1 MSGTARPAEI
11 DVRHRGIITVCLM
24 SATLMQTLDQT
35 IANVA
40 LPYMQGSLSASYD
53 QMTWVLTSYVV
64 MAAIMTA
71 PVGWLSARYGRKN
84 FFIACVAGFTIASAL
99 CGIANSLTQI
109 VLYRLLQGAF
119 GAALGPLA
127 QATMLDIYS
136 VKQRGKTMAVFSMG
150 VMMGP
155 IIGPTLGGY
164 LTADLSWR
172 WVFFV
177 NVPFGIATVLGLLVF
192 MPRQAPGIKSRFDWT
207 GFAVL
212 SMALATFQYALDRG
226 DELDWLSSRAI
237 VVCFVLAGL
246 GFYLFIVHLRLAQ
259 NTFVPRRLFTDRNF
273 VAGLVT
279 IASLGLVLISSSS
292 LLAPYLENL
301 SGYPVAQAGLVM
313 APRGFGT
320 LLAMQIAGRLTDRI
334 DPRILLFTGFLLLT
348 LALYMQISWTPDVSS
363 TWLAFTI
370 TIQGAGLG
378 LVFVPLQIIAFYT
391 LPADLRTQGASMLAL
406 VRSVGAAIGVSLT
419 TWLLD
424 HMTQYEHGVLA
435 GGITPFTRSLQVG
448 GNVSAMLNPHTAM
461 GAAQLDGMVGTQA
474 SIIAY
479 VDDFKFM
486 MLSTLPAFA
495 CLFLMR
501 KPPDAEALGV
511 DETHVME

>member
-1 MSGTARPAEI
+1 MAETERPVVI
-11 DVRHRGIITVCLM
+11 DLRHRGVVTACLM
-24 SATLMQTLDQT
+24 SATLMQALDQT

-40 LPYMQGSLSASYD
+40 LPYMQGSLSASYS

-84 FFIACVAGFTIASAL
+84 LFIVCLTGFTLASAL
-99 CGIANSLTQI
+99 CGMSGTLVEI
-109 VLYRLLQGAF
+109 VGARLLQGAF

-127 QATMLDIYS
+127 QATMLDIYDF
-136 VKQRGKTMAVFSMG
+136 KQRGKAMAVFSMG
-150 VMMGP
+150 VMTGP

-164 LTADLSWR
+164 LTSALSWR

-177 NVPFGIATVLGLLVF
+177 NIPFGIATVAGLMSF
-192 MPRQAPGIKSRFDWT
+192 MPRQEPGAKTRFDWT

-212 SMALATFQYALDRG
+212 AVALAALQYALDRG
-226 DELDWLSSRAI
+226 DELDWLNSYTI
-237 VVCFVLAGL
+237 IVCFVAGGL
-246 GFYLFIVHLRLAQ
+246 GFYLFIVHLCLAR
-259 NTFVPRRLFTDRNF
+259 NSFVPRRVFMDRNL

-320 LLAMQIAGRLTDRI
+320 LVAMQFAGRLANRI
-334 DPRILLFTGFLLLT
+334 DPRLMLFAGFSLLT
-348 LALYMQISWTPDVSS
+348 VALYMQIGWSPDVSYIY
-363 TWLAFTI
+363 LAFTI
-370 TIQGAGLG
+370 TLQGVGLG

-406 VRSVGAAIGVSLT
+406 VRSVGAAVGVSLT

-424 HMTQYEHGVLA
+424 HMTRYEHAVLNA
-435 GGITPFTRSLQVG
+435 AVTPFARPLQVG
-448 GNVSAMLNPHTAM
+448 GDVSAMLNPVTAL
-461 GAAQLDGMVGTQA
+461 GAAQIDALVNTQA
-474 SIIAY
+474 QIISY
-479 VDDFKFM
+479 SDDFKFM

-495 CLFLMR
+495 CLLLMR
-501 KPPDAEALGV
+501 KPPAFAAPDM
-511 DETHVME
+511 DELHVME

>member
-1 MSGTARPAEI
+1 MSDTERPVEI
-11 DVRHRGIITVCLM
+11 DVRHRGVVTACLM
-24 SATLMQTLDQT
+24 SATLMQALDQT

-84 FFIACVAGFTIASAL
+84 LFIVCLTGFTVASAL
-99 CGIANSLTQI
+99 CGIANSLFQI

-127 QATMLDIYS
+127 QATMLDIYDI
-136 VKQRGKTMAVFSMG
+136 KQRGKAMAVFSMG

-172 WVFFV
+172 WVFYV
-177 NVPFGIATVLGLLVF
+177 NVPFGIATVLGLMAF
-192 MPRQAPGIKSRFDWT
+192 MPRHEPGAKTRFDWT

-212 SMALATFQYALDRG
+212 AMALAALQYALDRG
-226 DELDWLSSRAI
+226 DELDWLNSRTI
-237 VVCFVLAGL
+237 VICFVLAGL
-246 GFYLFIVHLRLAQ
+246 GFYLFIVHLCLAR
-259 NTFVPRRLFTDRNF
+259 NTFVPRRVFMDRNF
-273 VAGLVT
+273 IAGLVT
-279 IASLGLVLISSSS
+279 IGSLGLVLISSSS

-320 LLAMQIAGRLTDRI
+320 LVAMQIAGRLANRV
-334 DPRILLFTGFLLLT
+334 DPRILLFTGFALLT
-348 LALYMQISWTPDVSS
+348 LALYMQIDWTPDVSN

-370 TIQGAGLG
+370 AIQGAGLG

-391 LPADLRTQGASMLAL
+391 LPADLRTQGAAMLAL
-406 VRSVGAAIGVSLT
+406 VRSVGAAVGVSLT

-424 HMTQYEHGVLA
+424 HMTQYEHAVLA
-435 GGITPFTRSLQVG
+435 SNVTPFTRALQVG
-448 GNVSAMLNPHTAM
+448 GAVSHLLNPGTAA
-461 GAAQLDGMVGTQA
+461 GAAVLGGLVGTQA

-501 KPPDAEALGV
+501 KPPDYEAMDL
-511 DETHVME
+511 DEMHVME

>member
-1 MSGTARPAEI
+1 MTEATDRPAE
-11 DVRHRGIITVCLM
+11 VGLKHRGIVTACLM
-24 SATLMQTLDQT
+24 AATLMQALDQT

-71 PVGWLSARYGRKN
+71 PVGWLASRYGRKN
-84 FFIACVAGFTIASAL
+84 LFIVCVAGFTLASAL
-99 CGIANSLTQI
+99 CGVANSLVQI

-127 QATMLDIYS
+127 QATMLDIFTQ
-136 VKQRGKTMAVFSMG
+136 KERGKAMAGFSMG
-150 VMMGP
+150 VMLGP

-164 LTADLSWR
+164 LTSDFSWR
-172 WVFFV
+172 WVFYV
-177 NVPFGIATVLGLLVF
+177 NVPFGIATVLGLIFF
-192 MPRQAPGIKSRFDWT
+192 MPREEPGTKSRFDWT

-212 SMALATFQYALDRG
+212 GVALAALQYALDRG
-226 DELDWLSSRAI
+226 DELGWLSSP
-237 VVCFVLAGL
+237 VVVACFVAAGL
-246 GFYLFIVHLRLAQ
+246 GFYLFAVHMVLAR
-259 NTFVPRRLFTDRNF
+259 NTFVPRQVFMDRIF
-273 VAGLVT
+273 VAGLITVG
-279 IASLGLVLISSSS
+279 SLGLVLISSSS

-313 APRGFGT
+313 APRGLGM
-320 LLAMQIAGRLTDRI
+320 LLSMQLAGRLINRV
-334 DPRILLFTGFLLLT
+334 DPRLMMFAGFSLLT
-348 LALYMQISWTPDVSS
+348 LALYMQIGWTPAVSD
-363 TWLAFTI
+363 TYLAFTI
-370 TIQGAGLG
+370 IIQGAGLG

-391 LPADLRTQGASMLAL
+391 LPADLRTQGAAMLAL
-406 VRSVGAAIGVSLT
+406 VRSMGAAIGVSIT

-424 HMTQYEHGVLA
+424 RMTQYEHAVLA
-435 GGITPFTRSLQVG
+435 GGVTPFLRPLQVG
-448 GNVSAMLNPHTAM
+448 GAVTRMLNPHTVA
-461 GAAQLDGMVGTQA
+461 GAVALNGIVDTQA

-495 CLFLMR
+495 CLLLMR
-501 KPPDAEALGV
+501 KPPDFEMGDVEL
-511 DETHVME
+511 DYME